1 MGRKPRGDTHVRE
14 PYGISARN
22 ANEGE
27 TPKPKSWR
35 ARWRSERAELLAAL
49 NRRPGGE
56 EPWN

>member
-1 MGRKPRGDTHVRE
+1 MGRKSRGDTHARE
-14 PYGISARN
+14 PRGIFARN

-35 ARWRSERAELLAAL
+35 ARWRSERAELLAVL
-49 NRRPGGE
+49 NRRPRGE